1 MNDREKKLAAAV
13 GLLVA
18 LWVGNWGWQKYSDM
32 HRAALAK
39 RSNAATD
46 LQAALFDLQK
56 TRAAVKEL
64 RQWREKSLPS
74 NVAVAQSQ
82 YRAWLVERLQEAGLS
97 VADVNPRRSNQQ
109 STAFQALAYEVEATG
124 KLDGVVRF
132 MDSFYR
138 SDQLHKIANLRL
150 TPLAEGG
157 QLRMAVTV
165 EALVV
170 NGTEREEGLASGTSD
185 RLQLASADEY
195 LERIVGRD
203 PFVAYEPP
211 PPPRPK
217 VVERPQPKPAPK
229 PEFNHAEHAKLTG
242 VVSVGDDYQAWVTVQ
257 TLGERL
263 YLRKGD
269 DVKVGQ
275 FEGTVVDVYEKELV
289 IETDA
294 GVLAFRVG
302 DKLTDGRELT
312 ATAAGT

>member
-1 MNDREKKLAAAV
+1 MNDREKKLALAV
-13 GLLVA
+13 GVLVA

-32 HRAALAK
+32 YRVASAK
-39 RSNAATD
+39 QSNAAAD
-46 LQAALFDLQK
+46 LQTALFDLQK
-56 TRAAVKEL
+56 TRAAVKDL

-82 YRAWLVERLQEAGLS
+82 YRAWLVERLQNAGLS
-97 VADVNPRRSNQQ
+97 VADVTPRRSNQQ
-109 STAFQALAYEVEATG
+109 STAYQALAYEVEATG

-150 TPLAEGG
+150 TPLAEGN
-157 QLRMAVTV
+157 QLRLGVTV

-170 NGTEREEGLASGTSD
+170 NGTKREEGLATGTSD
-185 RLQLASADEY
+185 RLELASADDY
-195 LERIVGRD
+195 VERIVKRN
-203 PFVAYEPP
+203 PFVPYEPP

-217 VVERPQPKPAPK
+217 VVERPQPKPVPK

-269 DVKVGQ
+269 QVKVGQ

-289 IETDA
+289 IETDT

-302 DKLTDGRELT
+302 DKLTDGKELT
-312 ATAAGT
+312 STAAGT